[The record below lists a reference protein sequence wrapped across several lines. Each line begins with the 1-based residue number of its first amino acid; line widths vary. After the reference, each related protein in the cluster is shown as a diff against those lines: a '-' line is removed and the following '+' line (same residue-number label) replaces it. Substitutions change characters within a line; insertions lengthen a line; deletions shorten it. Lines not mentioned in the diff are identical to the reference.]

1 MQSLLNTDPSYLR
14 RALNEDPE
22 FRLQARY
29 WSTTFRITE
38 DDRSLLIHMTDG
50 AVSLVD
56 PGATPFD
63 TWSFQL
69 SGTAEHWAELLAP
82 RPAAFYQDYYAAM
95 LYHGFKIEGDMEQ
108 IMAHYPAIRRSLE
121 VFRAVVRQEVAA

>member
-1 MQSLLNTDPSYLR
+1 MPTLLNVDPSALQ
-14 RALNEDPE
+14 RALNADPE

-29 WSTTFRITE
+29 WTTTFRITE

-50 AVSLVD
+50 VVTLVD

-63 TWSFQL
+63 AWSFQL
-69 SGTAEHWAELLAP
+69 AGTAEHWTQLLAA

-121 VFRAVVRQEVAA
+121 VFRAVAGQEVAA